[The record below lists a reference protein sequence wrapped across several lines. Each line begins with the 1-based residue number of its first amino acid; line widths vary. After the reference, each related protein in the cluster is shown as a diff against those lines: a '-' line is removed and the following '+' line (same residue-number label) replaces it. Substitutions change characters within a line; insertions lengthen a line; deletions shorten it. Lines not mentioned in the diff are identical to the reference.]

1 MYPELRRD
9 VRMLTTLLGQVI
21 QEQAGQHIFEI
32 IERFRK
38 TSKQLREDP
47 TRKGSGLK
55 DEIVEAL
62 TPRDAALVARAF
74 TIYFQLVN
82 LAEEKQR
89 QRRLEAH
96 ASADVP
102 YRGSLAFGIQQLRN
116 REGLSDKELQDLFE
130 ELAIEPVLTA
140 HPTEAQRRTVSYH
153 LQRIAD
159 LHRQWE
165 FESNNKL
172 RQEELKEQMLSVLEA
187 LWLTEQTRSLRP
199 TVEEETERTLFF
211 FRKSIL
217 PVIPLFHRKLEEVAG
232 ISFPAP
238 PVVTFGSWV
247 GGDRD
252 GNPAVT
258 PQVTVR
264 TAEAHCQLILQ
275 YYDEALA
282 QLSRELSHSE

>member
-1 MYPELRRD
+1 
-9 VRMLTTLLGQVI
+9 
-21 QEQAGQHIFEI
+21 
-32 IERFRK
+32 
-38 TSKQLREDP
+38 
-47 TRKGSGLK
+47 
-55 DEIVEAL
+55 
-62 TPRDAALVARAF
+62 
-74 TIYFQLVN
+74 
-82 LAEEKQR
+82 
-89 QRRLEAH
+89 
-96 ASADVP
+96 
-102 YRGSLAFGIQQLRN
+102 
-116 REGLSDKELQDLFE
+116 
-130 ELAIEPVLTA
+130 
-140 HPTEAQRRTVSYH
+140 
-153 LQRIAD
+153 
-159 LHRQWE
+159 WE

-172 RQEELKEQMLSVLEA
+172 RQEELKEQILSVLEA

-282 QLSRELSHSE
+282 QLSRELSHSEQLTEVSEHIQRELADQAMYGVYLEEAEERIEPHEIYRRYLNIFRTRLEKTRRKQRD